1 MFYSIDEQGVV
12 KGKMRRQQDAH
23 NALQFRDSFKNI
35 KEDAYIEKL
44 ENENNKIEISEY
56 SRTNEK
62 NLIYQLLKQLASPEV
77 SEIIGGKIYIKPLL
91 SFASS
96 QNPFKQDNREY
107 PVDFGFPLSKICSK
121 YCYPRGYTVEA
132 IQNL

>member
-1 MFYSIDEQGVV
+1 MFYSIDEQVV

-44 ENENNKIEISEY
+44 ENENNKIEIQEY

-77 SEIIGGKIYIKPLL
+77 I
-91 SFASS
+91 
-96 QNPFKQDNREY
+96 
-107 PVDFGFPLSKICSK
+107 
-121 YCYPRGYTVEA
+121 
-132 IQNL
+132 